1 MITLTLDR
9 IAHGGHCV
17 ARHDGQ
23 VVFVRHGIPGETV
36 EARITGRGKG
46 DRYLFAD
53 AVTVIDP
60 SPDRVTPDC
69 PVAGECGGCDFQHIT
84 EARQRQL
91 KAQVITEQLA
101 RLGGVELPVTVQAVP
116 RAEMGW
122 RTRAR
127 FVADRDGRWGL
138 RRHSSHD
145 VVPVESCP
153 IATTAVNDVL
163 MGQAPGAPGDH
174 LLIVDPGEGAQVV
187 RPPAPLVT
195 RRVADR
201 TFEVPADGFW
211 QVHPG
216 APEALL
222 AAVAQHVKGV
232 PAWWDLYCG
241 AGLFAGVLAEPGQ
254 RVAAVEGDR
263 RAAEAAR
270 RNLADRPGVHVVRSD
285 IGQWLRRT
293 GSRPTTVV
301 LDPPRSG
308 AGRGVIDGITASTAT
323 TVVHVACDPAALGRD
338 VGRYRAAGWKVSGIT
353 GFDLF
358 PMTHHVEAVAV
369 LTRPAP
375 SGAHVTT

>member
-174 LLIVDPGEGAQVV
+174 LPIVDPGRARRWCGHPPAGDQARGRPYVRGPSRRFLAGPPEGARSPACRG
-187 RPPAPLVT
+187 RPAC
-195 RRVADR
+195 
-201 TFEVPADGFW
+201 
-211 QVHPG
+211 Q
-216 APEALL
+216 
-222 AAVAQHVKGV
+222 GV

-254 RVAAVEGDR
+254 RVAAVEGT
-263 RAAEAAR
+263 AAR
-270 RNLADRPGVHVVRSD
+270 QRLPGATLADRPGCTSCAVTSVN
-285 IGQWLRRT
+285 GF
-293 GSRPTTVV
+293 GAPAAGRPPWCST
-301 LDPPRSG
+301 PRSG
-308 AGRGVIDGITASTAT
+308 AGRGSSKASPHRRRRPLSMWRAIRQHWGATWDGTGPLVGRSRVSPAST
-323 TVVHVACDPAALGRD
+323 CSP
-338 VGRYRAAGWKVSGIT
+338 
-353 GFDLF
+353 
-358 PMTHHVEAVAV
+358 
-369 LTRPAP
+369 
-375 SGAHVTT
+375 